1 MSRAHPVSRAASAI
15 TVVNARTHNLKN
27 VTCAF
32 PVGALT
38 VVTGPSGSGKS
49 SLAFD
54 TLYAEGQRRFV
65 ESMSTYARQYL
76 ERLERPDVDLIEH
89 ILPALA
95 IEQKAPARSARSTVG
110 TATEIHDV
118 LRLLYSA
125 AGTLR
130 CPDDGSNVSR
140 ETPESVRTALLE
152 SFGEGARLLVI
163 APKRVQSFEAESAEW
178 RRLGFFRYVGVSGE
192 ILDISRMTDVK
203 GPGPL
208 RGARSAPLTSA
219 IREENSQ
226 LSAAANAAAAYKKEI
241 PSPFPLLIGRHVL
254 AATDPEI
261 LSSLSMAF
269 DAGDGELLVL
279 KSGEGL
285 ASARRFFRGLVC
297 DVCGRRFTDPV
308 PALFSFNSPRGACE
322 TCQGFGRVTGIDPS
336 RVIPD
341 GRKSLRERPV
351 APFNS
356 PAYESAYDDL
366 KAVSRRH
373 KLRWDVPWNELTPRE
388 RDVVWKGS
396 GEWYGV
402 EGLFKYLEKK
412 RYKVH
417 VRVLLSRYRGYSPCP
432 SCGGTRL
439 RSEALAVKLSGK
451 SIADVAALT
460 LEELIDF
467 LAGALS
473 GTEERARGT
482 SLVEDLGRR
491 VGTLVEI
498 GLGYLTL
505 GRTMRTLSGGEA
517 QRIQLGAAIGNALT
531 GTLYVLDEP
540 TVGLHPRD
548 THRLLGVLERLAAGG
563 NAVVAVEHDTDVIRA
578 ADHVIDLG
586 PGAGARGGRLVF
598 EGTPGELEKA
608 DTATGRSLKRETE
621 EREEILASEEQR
633 ERERERQGAR
643 YAETAARELL
653 AAERPRAFGAESPYS
668 RMTDVKG
675 LGPLRGA
682 RSAPL
687 TSAIRE
693 EDFQLSGLHQQPRIS
708 EGIQKTPSPVESI
721 QVLGARANN
730 LQNISVDFPLHQLVA
745 VSGVSG
751 SGKSSLVVDVLA
763 AGARQRMGKGLLAGV
778 DEVGA
783 HDAIEGLDRVSDVIL
798 VDQSPLGRSSRS
810 NAATYTKAWD
820 EIRTLLA
827 RTGSAKARGLE
838 KGAFS
843 FNAPGGRCER
853 CEGAGVVTVDMQFLA
868 DVTVVCD
875 VCDGRRFKSEVLE
888 VRLRGR
894 NVDELLATTVEEA
907 RELFADVKAIA
918 DRLQPL
924 AEAGLSYLTL
934 GQSTGTLS
942 GGEAQRLKIAS
953 FLKGGGPDEPVLFI
967 FDEPTTGLAPSD
979 VDVLLAVFRRLLVA
993 GHSIVAVEHHTGLL
1007 ARADTLIELGPGGG
1021 PAGGRIL
1028 FSGPPAALA
1037 ARGGTPT
1044 ADALRGRVQFP
1055 SR

>member
-1 MSRAHPVSRAASAI
+1 MTRPSVSVRGALAI
-15 TVVNARTHNLKN
+15 TVVRARTHNLKN

-89 ILPALA
+89 VLPALA
-95 IEQKAPARSARSTVG
+95 IEQRAPMRSARSTVG

-118 LRLLYSA
+118 LRLLFAA

-130 CPDDGSNVSR
+130 CPDDGAPVR
-140 ETPESVRTALLE
+140 RHTVESVREELLVAW
-152 SFGEGARLLVI
+152 GEGSRVLVI
-163 APKRVQSFEAESAEW
+163 SPRTVTSFQAESAEW
-178 RRLGFFRYVGVSGE
+178 RRLGLFRHVSASGE
-192 ILDISRMTDVK
+192 ILEISMK
-203 GPGPL
+203 G
-208 RGARSAPLTSA
+208 
-219 IREENSQ
+219 E
-226 LSAAANAAAAYKKEI
+226 NAADASGRIA
-241 PSPFPLLIGRHVL
+241 LLVGRHVL
-254 AATDPEI
+254 SSGDPE
-261 LSSLSMAF
+261 LPSSLSLAF
-269 DAGDGELLVL
+269 DAGDGELLAL

-285 ASARRFFRGLVC
+285 SSARRFFRGLIC

-322 TCQGFGRVTGIDPS
+322 TCQGFGRVTGIDPA

-341 GRKSLRERPV
+341 PRKSLRERPV

-373 KLRWDVPWNELTPRE
+373 KLLWDVPWNELTERE

-396 GEWYGV
+396 GDWYGV
-402 EGLFKYLEKK
+402 EGLFTYLEKK

-432 SCGGTRL
+432 SCGGARL
-439 RSEALAVKLSGK
+439 KPEALAVTLSGK
-451 SIADVAALT
+451 TIAGVTALT
-460 LEELIDF
+460 LDDLTAF
-467 LAGALS
+467 LGGALADA
-473 GTEERARGT
+473 EERARGA
-482 SLVEDLGRR
+482 SLVEDLRRR
-491 VGTLVEI
+491 VSTLVEI

-505 GRTMRTLSGGEA
+505 ARTMRTLSGGEA

-540 TVGLHPRD
+540 TVGLHARD
-548 THRLLGVLERLAAGG
+548 TQRLLGVLRRLAERG

-598 EGTPGELEKA
+598 EGTPAELEQA
-608 DTATGRSLKRETE
+608 DTATGRSLRRETE
-621 EREEILASEEQR
+621 EREEILASEGHR
-633 ERERERQGAR
+633 ESAP
-643 YAETAARELL
+643 YAEAAASELI
-653 AAERPRAFGAESPYS
+653 AAETPSAFGAFDPHSPS
-668 RMTDVKG
+668 KKLSSDR
-675 LGPLRGA
+675 L
-682 RSAPL
+682 
-687 TSAIRE
+687 
-693 EDFQLSGLHQQPRIS
+693 QL
-708 EGIQKTPSPVESI
+708 SPVESI
-721 QVLGARANN
+721 RIVGARANN
-730 LQNISVDFPLHQLVA
+730 LQNVSVDFPLGQLVA

-783 HDAIEGLDRVSDVIL
+783 HDAIEGLDRVSDVVL

-820 EIRTLLA
+820 EIRTLLS
-827 RTGSAKARGLE
+827 RTGAAKARGLE
-838 KGAFS
+838 KGSFS

-853 CEGAGVVTVDMQFLA
+853 CEGGGVVTVDMQFLA

-894 NVDELLATTVEEA
+894 NVDELLATTVDEA
-907 RELFADVKAIA
+907 RELFADVRAIA
-918 DRLQPL
+918 DRLRPL

-979 VDVLLAVFRRLLVA
+979 VDVLLAVFRRLLAA
-993 GHSIVAVEHHTGLL
+993 GHSIVAVEHHTGFL

-1021 PAGGRIL
+1021 PAGGRVV
-1028 FSGPPAALA
+1028 FSGPPGALA

-1055 SR
+1055 SP

>member
-1 MSRAHPVSRAASAI
+1 MRGAPAI
-15 TVVNARTHNLKN
+15 TVVRARTHNLKN

-89 ILPALA
+89 VLPALA
-95 IEQKAPARSARSTVG
+95 IEQKAPVRSARSTVG

-118 LRLLYSA
+118 LRLLFAA

-130 CPDDGSNVSR
+130 CPDDGAPVR
-140 ETPESVRTALLE
+140 RHTVESVREELLVAW
-152 SFGEGARLLVI
+152 GEGSRVLVI
-163 APKRVQSFEAESAEW
+163 SPRTVTSFQAESAEW
-178 RRLGFFRYVGVSGE
+178 RRLGLFRHVSASGE
-192 ILDISRMTDVK
+192 ILEISMK
-203 GPGPL
+203 G
-208 RGARSAPLTSA
+208 
-219 IREENSQ
+219 E
-226 LSAAANAAAAYKKEI
+226 NAADASGRIA
-241 PSPFPLLIGRHVL
+241 LLVGRHVL
-254 AATDPEI
+254 SAGDPE
-261 LSSLSMAF
+261 LPSSLSLAF
-269 DAGDGELLVL
+269 DAGDGELLAL

-285 ASARRFFRGLVC
+285 SSARRFFRGLIC

-322 TCQGFGRVTGIDPS
+322 TCQGFGRVTGIDPA

-341 GRKSLRERPV
+341 PRKSLRERPV

-366 KAVSRRH
+366 KAVGRRH
-373 KLRWDVPWNELTPRE
+373 KLRWDVPWNELTERE

-396 GEWYGV
+396 GDWYGV
-402 EGLFKYLEKK
+402 EGLFTYLEKK

-432 SCGGTRL
+432 SCGGARL
-439 RSEALAVKLSGK
+439 KPEALAVTLSGK
-451 SIADVAALT
+451 TIAGVTALT
-460 LEELIDF
+460 LDDLTAF
-467 LAGALS
+467 LGGALADA
-473 GTEERARGT
+473 EERARGA
-482 SLVEDLGRR
+482 SLVEDLRRR
-491 VGTLVEI
+491 VSTLVEI

-505 GRTMRTLSGGEA
+505 ARTMRTLSGGEA

-540 TVGLHPRD
+540 TVGLHARD
-548 THRLLGVLERLAAGG
+548 TQRLLGVLRRLAERG

-598 EGTPGELEKA
+598 EGTPAELELA
-608 DTATGRSLKRETE
+608 DTATGRSLKRERE
-621 EREEILASEEQR
+621 EREEILASER
-633 ERERERQGAR
+633 ERESGP
-643 YAETAARELL
+643 YAEAAASELI
-653 AAERPRAFGAESPYS
+653 AAERPRAFGAFAHSPS
-668 RMTDVKG
+668 KKIRHDVSLRM
-675 LGPLRGA
+675 
-682 RSAPL
+682 
-687 TSAIRE
+687 
-693 EDFQLSGLHQQPRIS
+693 
-708 EGIQKTPSPVESI
+708 PVE
-721 QVLGARANN
+721 VLRVVGARANN
-730 LQNISVDFPLHQLVA
+730 LQNISVDFPLGQLVA

-763 AGARQRMGKGLLAGV
+763 AGARQRLGKGLLVGV
-778 DEVGA
+778 DEVGP
-783 HDAIEGLDRVSDVIL
+783 HDGIEGLERLNDVVL

-827 RTGSAKARGLE
+827 RVPAAKARGLA

-888 VRLRGR
+888 VRLRRR
-894 NVDELLATTVEEA
+894 NVDELLATTVDEA
-907 RELFADVKAIA
+907 RELFADAPAIA
-918 DRLQPL
+918 NRLAPL
-924 AEAGLSYLTL
+924 AEAGLGYLTL
-934 GQSTGTLS
+934 GQPTGTLS

-953 FLKGGGPDEPVLFI
+953 FLRGGGPDEPVLFI

-979 VDVLLAVFRRLLVA
+979 VDVLLAVFRRLLA
-993 GHSIVAVEHHTGLL
+993 SGHSIVAVEHNIGFL

-1021 PAGGRIL
+1021 PAGGRVV
-1028 FSGPPAALA
+1028 FSGLPAALA
-1037 ARGGTPT
+1037 AHGGTPT

>member
-1 MSRAHPVSRAASAI
+1 MRYARPASRATSAI

-89 ILPALA
+89 VLPALA

-118 LRLLYSA
+118 LRLLFAA

-130 CPDDGSNVSR
+130 CPEDG
-140 ETPESVRTALLE
+140 TPVRRHTAESVRAELLAGW
-152 SFGEGARLLVI
+152 GEGARVLVI
-163 APKRVQSFEAESAEW
+163 APRAVNSFEAETAEW
-178 RRLGFFRYVGVSGE
+178 RRLGFFRHVSASGDVMEISSKGE
-192 ILDISRMTDVK
+192 TEVDASGRV
-203 GPGPL
+203 
-208 RGARSAPLTSA
+208 A
-219 IREENSQ
+219 
-226 LSAAANAAAAYKKEI
+226 
-241 PSPFPLLIGRHVL
+241 LLVGRHVL
-254 AATDPEI
+254 SAGDPE
-261 LSSLSMAF
+261 LASSLSTAF
-269 DAGDGELLVL
+269 DAGDGQLLAL
-279 KSGEGL
+279 KSGERLSSG
-285 ASARRFFRGLVC
+285 RRFFRGLVC

-322 TCQGFGRVTGIDPS
+322 TCQGFGRVTGIDPA

-373 KLRWDVPWNELTPRE
+373 KLRWDVPWNTLSPGE
-388 RDVVWKGS
+388 RDIVWKGS

-417 VRVLLSRYRGYSPCP
+417 VRVLLSRYRGYTSCP
-432 SCGGTRL
+432 SCGGARL
-439 RSEALAVKLSGK
+439 RSEALAVTLSGK
-451 SIADVAALT
+451 TIADVTALT
-460 LEELIDF
+460 LDELLVF
-467 LAGALS
+467 LAGALPRA
-473 GTEERARGT
+473 EERARGAA
-482 SLVEDLGRR
+482 LVEDLRRR

-505 GRTMRTLSGGEA
+505 ARTMRTLSGGEA

-598 EGTPGELEKA
+598 EGTPAELEKA

-621 EREEILASEEQR
+621 EREEILALEK
-633 ERERERQGAR
+633 ERGGKP
-643 YAETAARELL
+643 YPPAASSALI
-653 AAERPRAFGAESPYS
+653 AAERPRAFGVFLEGGMSSAALEPGIGVDARIGSES
-668 RMTDVKG
+668 
-675 LGPLRGA
+675 RGA
-682 RSAPL
+682 HTPSKRMSSGSL
-687 TSAIRE
+687 
-693 EDFQLSGLHQQPRIS
+693 QL
-708 EGIQKTPSPVESI
+708 SPVESI
-721 QVLGARANN
+721 RVLGARANN
-730 LQNISVDFPLHQLVA
+730 LQNISVEFPLGQLVA

-783 HDAIEGLDRVSDVIL
+783 HDAIEGLDRVSDVVL

-820 EIRTLLA
+820 EIRTLLS
-827 RTGSAKARGLE
+827 RTGAAKARGLE

-894 NVDELLATTVEEA
+894 NVDELLATTVDEA
-907 RELFADVKAIA
+907 RELFADVRAIA

-979 VDVLLAVFRRLLVA
+979 VDVLLAVFRRLLAA
-993 GHSIVAVEHHTGLL
+993 GHSIVAVEHHTGFL
-1007 ARADTLIELGPGGG
+1007 ARADTLVELGPGGG
-1021 PAGGRIL
+1021 PTGGRVV
-1028 FSGPPAALA
+1028 FSGPPGALA

>member
-1 MSRAHPVSRAASAI
+1 VTRPLVSVRGAAAI
-15 TVVNARTHNLKN
+15 AVVRARTHNLKN

-89 ILPALA
+89 VLPALA
-95 IEQKAPARSARSTVG
+95 IEQRAPVRSARSTVG

-118 LRLLYSA
+118 LRLLFA
-125 AGTLR
+125 ATGTLR
-130 CPDDGSNVSR
+130 CPDDGSVVRR
-140 ETPESVRTALLE
+140 ETPESVRAALLA
-152 SFGEGARLLVI
+152 SFGESARLLVI
-163 APKRVQSFEAESAEW
+163 APRKVRSFEAESSEW
-178 RRLGFFRYVGVSGE
+178 RRLGFFRTVSASGDVLEISSSGRERGE
-192 ILDISRMTDVK
+192 AAE
-203 GPGPL
+203 PL
-208 RGARSAPLTSA
+208 
-219 IREENSQ
+219 
-226 LSAAANAAAAYKKEI
+226 AA
-241 PSPFPLLIGRHVL
+241 FPLLVGRHVL
-254 AATDPEI
+254 AASDPEI
-261 LSSLSMAF
+261 LASLSMAF
-269 DAGDGELLVL
+269 NSSDDEVRVLRAGEP
-279 KSGEGL
+279 L
-285 ASARRFFRGLVC
+285 ASALRFRRGLAC
-297 DVCGRRFTDPV
+297 NVCGRAFTDPV

-322 TCQGFGRVTGIDPS
+322 TCQGFGRVTGIDPA

-341 GRKSLRERPV
+341 PRKSLRERPI

-356 PAYESAYDDL
+356 PAYASAYDDL

-373 KLRWDVPWNELTPRE
+373 KLRWDVPWNELMERE

-396 GEWYGV
+396 GDWYGV
-402 EGLFKYLEKK
+402 EGLFTYLEKK

-417 VRVLLSRYRGYSPCP
+417 VRVFLSRYRGYTPCP
-432 SCGGTRL
+432 SCGGARL
-439 RSEALAVKLSGK
+439 KREALAVTLAGK
-451 SIADVAALT
+451 TIAGVAALT
-460 LEELIDF
+460 LDELLVF
-467 LAGALS
+467 LDGALADA
-473 GTEERARGT
+473 EERARGA
-482 SLVEDLGRR
+482 SLVEDLRRR

-505 GRTMRTLSGGEA
+505 QRTMRTLSGGEA

-540 TVGLHPRD
+540 TVGLHARD
-548 THRLLGVLERLAAGG
+548 TQRLLGVLRRLAERG

-586 PGAGARGGRLVF
+586 PGAGAKGGRLVF
-598 EGTPGELEKA
+598 EGTPAELELA
-608 DTATGRSLKRETE
+608 DTATGRSLKRESE
-621 EREEILASEEQR
+621 ERKEILASEGSRPYGSSDSSELI
-633 ERERERQGAR
+633 A
-643 YAETAARELL
+643 AET
-653 AAERPRAFGAESPYS
+653 PRAFGAFLEGG
-668 RMTDVKG
+668 VG
-675 LGPLRGA
+675 
-682 RSAPL
+682 SA
-687 TSAIRE
+687 AIRV
-693 EDFQLSGLHQQPRIS
+693 I
-708 EGIQKTPSPVESI
+708 
-721 QVLGARANN
+721 GARANN

-745 VSGVSG
+745 VAGVSG

-763 AGARQRMGKGLLAGV
+763 AGARKRMGKGLLAGI

-783 HDAIEGLDRVSDVIL
+783 HDGIEGLERIGDVVL

-827 RTGSAKARGLE
+827 RMPAAKARGLA

-888 VRLRGR
+888 VRLRRR
-894 NVDELLATTVEEA
+894 NVDELLATTVDEA
-907 RELFADVKAIA
+907 RELFADAPTIA
-918 DRLQPL
+918 NRLAPL
-924 AEAGLSYLTL
+924 AEAGLGYLTL

-953 FLKGGGPDEPVLFI
+953 FLRGGGPDEPVLFI

-979 VDVLLAVFRRLLVA
+979 VDVLLAVFRRLLA
-993 GHSIVAVEHHTGLL
+993 SGHSIVAVEHNTGLL

-1021 PAGGRIL
+1021 PEGGRVV

-1044 ADALRGRVQFP
+1044 ADAIRGRVQFP

>member
-1 MSRAHPVSRAASAI
+1 MRGALAI
-15 TVVNARTHNLKN
+15 TVVRARTHNLKN

-89 ILPALA
+89 VLPALA
-95 IEQKAPARSARSTVG
+95 IEQKAPVRSARSTVG

-118 LRLLYSA
+118 LRLLFAA

-130 CPDDGSNVSR
+130 CPDDGAPVR
-140 ETPESVRTALLE
+140 RHTVESVREELLVAW
-152 SFGEGARLLVI
+152 GEGSRVLVI
-163 APKRVQSFEAESAEW
+163 SPRTVTSFQAESAEW
-178 RRLGFFRYVGVSGE
+178 RRLGLFRHVSASGE
-192 ILDISRMTDVK
+192 ILEISMK
-203 GPGPL
+203 G
-208 RGARSAPLTSA
+208 
-219 IREENSQ
+219 E
-226 LSAAANAAAAYKKEI
+226 NAADASGRIA
-241 PSPFPLLIGRHVL
+241 LLVGRHVL
-254 AATDPEI
+254 SAGDPE
-261 LSSLSMAF
+261 LPSSLSLAF
-269 DAGDGELLVL
+269 DAGDGELLAL

-285 ASARRFFRGLVC
+285 SSARRFFRGLIC

-322 TCQGFGRVTGIDPS
+322 TCQGFGRVTGIDPA

-341 GRKSLRERPV
+341 PRKSLRERPV

-373 KLRWDVPWNELTPRE
+373 KLRWDVPWNELTERE

-396 GEWYGV
+396 GDWYGV
-402 EGLFKYLEKK
+402 EGLFTYLEKK

-432 SCGGTRL
+432 SCGGARL
-439 RSEALAVKLSGK
+439 KPEALAVTLSGK
-451 SIADVAALT
+451 TIAGVSALT
-460 LEELIDF
+460 LDDLTAF
-467 LAGALS
+467 LGGALADA
-473 GTEERARGT
+473 EERARGA
-482 SLVEDLGRR
+482 SLVEDLRRR
-491 VGTLVEI
+491 VSTLVEI

-505 GRTMRTLSGGEA
+505 ARTMRTLSGGEA

-540 TVGLHPRD
+540 TVGLHARD
-548 THRLLGVLERLAAGG
+548 TQRLLGVLRRLAERG

-598 EGTPGELEKA
+598 EGTPAELELA
-608 DTATGRSLKRETE
+608 DTATGRSLKRETK
-621 EREEILASEEQR
+621 EREEILASEE
-633 ERERERQGAR
+633 ERERESTPYPEAAASELVA
-643 YAETAARELL
+643 AET
-653 AAERPRAFGAESPYS
+653 PRAFGAFLE
-668 RMTDVKG
+668 G
-675 LGPLRGA
+675 GIGGGPPKPRSQHGAGDA
-682 RSAPL
+682 RS
-687 TSAIRE
+687 
-693 EDFQLSGLHQQPRIS
+693 SGAAHSPSKRIS
-708 EGIQKTPSPVESI
+708 SDGLRLSPVEVI
-721 QVLGARANN
+721 RVLGARANN
-730 LQNISVDFPLHQLVA
+730 LQNISVDFPLGQLVA

-778 DEVGA
+778 DEVGP
-783 HDAIEGLDRVSDVIL
+783 HDGIEGLERLNDVVL

-827 RTGSAKARGLE
+827 RVPAAKARGLA

-888 VRLRGR
+888 VRLRRR
-894 NVDELLATTVEEA
+894 NVDELLATTVDEA
-907 RELFADVKAIA
+907 RELFADAPAIA
-918 DRLQPL
+918 NRLAPL
-924 AEAGLSYLTL
+924 AEAGLGYLTL
-934 GQSTGTLS
+934 GQPTGTLS

-953 FLKGGGPDEPVLFI
+953 FLRGGGPDEPVLFI

-979 VDVLLAVFRRLLVA
+979 VDVLLAVFRRLLA
-993 GHSIVAVEHHTGLL
+993 SGHSIVAVEHNIGFL

-1021 PAGGRIL
+1021 PAGGRVV
-1028 FSGPPAALA
+1028 FSGLPAALA
-1037 ARGGTPT
+1037 AHGGTPT

>member
-1 MSRAHPVSRAASAI
+1 MRYARPVSHAVSAI

-32 PVGALT
+32 PIGALT

-89 ILPALA
+89 VLPALA

-118 LRLLYSA
+118 LRLLFAA

-130 CPDDGSNVSR
+130 CPEDG
-140 ETPESVRTALLE
+140 TPVRRHTAESVRTELLAAW
-152 SFGEGARLLVI
+152 GEGARVLVI
-163 APKRVQSFEAESAEW
+163 ARRAVNSFEAETAEW
-178 RRLGFFRYVGVSGE
+178 RRMGFFRHVSASGDVLEISSKEETGVDESG
-192 ILDISRMTDVK
+192 RV
-203 GPGPL
+203 
-208 RGARSAPLTSA
+208 A
-219 IREENSQ
+219 
-226 LSAAANAAAAYKKEI
+226 
-241 PSPFPLLIGRHVL
+241 LLIGRHVL
-254 AATDPEI
+254 LATDPEI

-269 DAGDGELLVL
+269 DTASGELAVL
-279 KSGEGL
+279 KYGEAL
-285 ASARRFFRGLVC
+285 PSARRFFRGLVC

-322 TCQGFGRVTGIDPS
+322 TCQGFGRVTGIDPA

-373 KLRWDVPWNELTPRE
+373 KLRWDVPWNTLSPRE
-388 RDVVWKGS
+388 RDVVWKGA

-417 VRVLLSRYRGYSPCP
+417 VRVLLSRYRGYTSCP
-432 SCGGTRL
+432 SCGGARL
-439 RSEALAVKLSGK
+439 RSEALAVTLSGK
-451 SIADVAALT
+451 TIADVTALT
-460 LEELIDF
+460 LDELLVF
-467 LAGALS
+467 LAGALPRA
-473 GTEERARGT
+473 EERARGAA
-482 SLVEDLGRR
+482 LVEDLRRR

-505 GRTMRTLSGGEA
+505 ARTMRTLSGGEA

-548 THRLLGVLERLAAGG
+548 THRLLGVLERLAAAG

-598 EGTPGELEKA
+598 EGTPAELEQA
-608 DTATGRSLKRETE
+608 DTATGRSLRRETE
-621 EREEILASEEQR
+621 EREEILASEGHR
-633 ERERERQGAR
+633 ESAP
-643 YAETAARELL
+643 YAEAAASELI
-653 AAERPRAFGAESPYS
+653 AAETPSAFGAFDPHSPS
-668 RMTDVKG
+668 KKLSSDR
-675 LGPLRGA
+675 L
-682 RSAPL
+682 
-687 TSAIRE
+687 
-693 EDFQLSGLHQQPRIS
+693 QL
-708 EGIQKTPSPVESI
+708 SPVESI
-721 QVLGARANN
+721 RIVGARANN
-730 LQNISVDFPLHQLVA
+730 LQNVSVDFPLGQLVA

-783 HDAIEGLDRVSDVIL
+783 HDAIEGLDRVSDVVL

-820 EIRTLLA
+820 EIRTLLS
-827 RTGSAKARGLE
+827 RTGAAKARGLE

-843 FNAPGGRCER
+843 FNAPGGRCEH
-853 CEGAGVVTVDMQFLA
+853 CEGAGVVMVDMQFLA

-894 NVDELLATTVEEA
+894 NVDELLATTVDEA
-907 RELFADVKAIA
+907 RELFADVRAIA
-918 DRLQPL
+918 DRLRPL

-979 VDVLLAVFRRLLVA
+979 VDVLLAVFRRLLAA
-993 GHSIVAVEHHTGLL
+993 GHSIVAVEHHTGFL

-1021 PAGGRIL
+1021 PAGGRVV
-1028 FSGPPAALA
+1028 FSGPPGALA

-1055 SR
+1055 SP

>member
-1 MSRAHPVSRAASAI
+1 VRYARPASRAASAI

-89 ILPALA
+89 VLPALA
-95 IEQKAPARSARSTVG
+95 IEQRAPARSARSTVG

-118 LRLLYSA
+118 LRLLFAA

-130 CPDDGSNVSR
+130 CPEDG
-140 ETPESVRTALLE
+140 TPVRRHMAESVRAELLAAW
-152 SFGEGARLLVI
+152 GEGARVLVI
-163 APKRVQSFEAESAEW
+163 APRAVNSFEAETAEW
-178 RRLGFFRYVGVSGE
+178 RRLGFFRHVSASGDVLEISSKGE
-192 ILDISRMTDVK
+192 TEVDASGRV
-203 GPGPL
+203 
-208 RGARSAPLTSA
+208 A
-219 IREENSQ
+219 
-226 LSAAANAAAAYKKEI
+226 
-241 PSPFPLLIGRHVL
+241 LLVGRHVL
-254 AATDPEI
+254 SAGDPE
-261 LSSLSMAF
+261 LASSLSTAF
-269 DAGDGELLVL
+269 DAGDGQLLAL
-279 KSGEGL
+279 KSGERL
-285 ASARRFFRGLVC
+285 SSARRFFRGLVC

-322 TCQGFGRVTGIDPS
+322 TCQGFGRVTGIDPA

-373 KLRWDVPWNELTPRE
+373 KLRWDVPWNTLSPRE

-417 VRVLLSRYRGYSPCP
+417 VRVLLSRYRGYTPCP
-432 SCGGTRL
+432 SCGGARL
-439 RSEALAVKLSGK
+439 RSEALAVTLSGK
-451 SIADVAALT
+451 TIAAVAALT
-460 LEELIDF
+460 LDELLVF
-467 LAGALS
+467 LAGALPHA
-473 GTEERARGT
+473 EERARGA
-482 SLVEDLGRR
+482 SLVEDLLRR
-491 VGTLVEI
+491 VETLVEI

-505 GRTMRTLSGGEA
+505 ARTMRTLSGGEA

-540 TVGLHPRD
+540 TVGLHPCD

-598 EGTPGELEKA
+598 EGTPAELEQA
-608 DTATGRSLKRETE
+608 DTATGRSLKKERE
-621 EREEILASEEQR
+621 EREEILASEK
-633 ERERERQGAR
+633 ERESAP
-643 YAETAARELL
+643 YAEVAASELI
-653 AAERPRAFGAESPYS
+653 AAERPRTFGAFLEGGVGSAAHRRQAS
-668 RMTDVKG
+668 
-675 LGPLRGA
+675 LR
-682 RSAPL
+682 
-687 TSAIRE
+687 I
-693 EDFQLSGLHQQPRIS
+693 
-708 EGIQKTPSPVESI
+708 
-721 QVLGARANN
+721 LGARANN
-730 LQNISVDFPLHQLVA
+730 LQNISVDFPLGRLVA

-783 HDAIEGLDRVSDVIL
+783 HDAIEGLDRVSDVVL

-827 RTGSAKARGLE
+827 RTGAAKARGLE

-843 FNAPGGRCER
+843 FNAAGGRCER

-875 VCDGRRFKSEVLE
+875 VCNGRRFKSEVLE

-894 NVDELLATTVEEA
+894 NVDELLATTVDEA
-907 RELFADVKAIA
+907 RELFADVRAIA
-918 DRLQPL
+918 DRLLPL

-953 FLKGGGPDEPVLFI
+953 FLRGGGPDEPVLFI

-979 VDVLLAVFRRLLVA
+979 VDVLLAVFRRLLTA
-993 GHSIVAVEHHTGLL
+993 GHSIVAVEHHTGFL

-1021 PAGGRIL
+1021 PAGGRVL

>member
-1 MSRAHPVSRAASAI
+1 MTGSGSARGAPAI
-15 TVVNARTHNLKN
+15 TVVRARTHNLKN
-27 VTCAF
+27 VTCGF

-95 IEQKAPARSARSTVG
+95 IEQRAPARSARSTVG

-118 LRLLYSA
+118 LRLLFAA

-130 CPDDGSNVSR
+130 CPDDGTSVR
-140 ETPESVRTALLE
+140 RQTAESVRVELLAA
-152 SFGEGARLLVI
+152 FGEGARVLVI
-163 APKRVQSFEAESAEW
+163 APRTVSSFEAETAEW
-178 RRLGFFRYVGVSGE
+178 RRLGLFRYVSSSGDVLE
-192 ILDISRMTDVK
+192 ISSSGRELGGT
-203 GPGPL
+203 G
-208 RGARSAPLTSA
+208 APLA
-219 IREENSQ
+219 
-226 LSAAANAAAAYKKEI
+226 
-241 PSPFPLLIGRHVL
+241 PFPLLVGRHVL
-254 AATDPEI
+254 AASDPEI

-269 DAGDGELLVL
+269 DAGSGELLVL
-279 KSGEGL
+279 KYGEAL
-285 ASARRFFRGLVC
+285 SSARRFFRGLVC

-322 TCQGFGRVTGIDPS
+322 TCQGFGRVTGIDRA

-341 GRKSLRERPV
+341 PRKSLRERPV

-373 KLRWDVPWNELTPRE
+373 KLRWDVPWNELTERE

-396 GEWYGV
+396 GDWYGV
-402 EGLFKYLEKK
+402 EGLFRYLEKK

-417 VRVLLSRYRGYSPCP
+417 VRVLLSRYRGYTPCL
-432 SCGGTRL
+432 SCGGARL
-439 RSEALAVKLSGK
+439 KPEALLVTLSGRT
-451 SIADVAALT
+451 IASVTALT
-460 LEELIDF
+460 LDELLVF
-467 LAGALS
+467 LAGALPLA
-473 GTEERARGT
+473 EERARGA
-482 SLVEDLGRR
+482 SLVEELRRR
-491 VGTLVEI
+491 VATLVEI

-505 GRTMRTLSGGEA
+505 ARTMRTLSGGEA
-517 QRIQLGAAIGNALT
+517 QRVQLGAAIGNALT

-548 THRLLGVLERLAAGG
+548 THRLLGVLRRLAAGG

-598 EGTPGELEKA
+598 EGTPAELEEA

-621 EREEILASEEQR
+621 EREEILASER
-633 ERERERQGAR
+633 ESRP
-643 YAETAARELL
+643 YPETAPSELL
-653 AAERPRAFGAESPYS
+653 AAEMPNEGPYFPNDRCQGSETAARRAERALDIGHSGRRFATIGAASAAPNIRRNINPRAAASAAPNIRKNSSPGG
-668 RMTDVKG
+668 R
-675 LGPLRGA
+675 LR
-682 RSAPL
+682 
-687 TSAIRE
+687 
-693 EDFQLSGLHQQPRIS
+693 
-708 EGIQKTPSPVESI
+708 
-721 QVLGARANN
+721 VLGARANN

-778 DEVGA
+778 DEVGP
-783 HDAIEGLDRVSDVIL
+783 HDAIEGLERLDDVIL

-820 EIRTLLA
+820 EIRRLLA
-827 RTGSAKARGLE
+827 RAPAAAARGLE

-853 CEGAGVVTVDMQFLA
+853 CQGAGVVTVDMQFLA

-875 VCDGRRFKSEVLE
+875 VCDGRRFKPEVLE

-894 NVDELLATTVEEA
+894 NVDELLAATVDEA
-907 RELFADVKAIA
+907 RDLFADTPAIGN
-918 DRLQPL
+918 RLAPL
-924 AEAGLSYLTL
+924 AEAGLGYLAL

-953 FLKGGGPDEPVLFI
+953 FLRSGGPEGPVLFI

-979 VDVLLAVFRRLLVA
+979 VDVLLRVFWRLLAA
-993 GHSIVAVEHHTGLL
+993 GHSIVAVEHHTGFL
-1007 ARADTLIELGPGGG
+1007 ARAGHLIELGPGGG
-1021 PAGGRIL
+1021 PEGGRVV
-1028 FSGPPAALA
+1028 FSGPPQALA
-1037 ARGGTPT
+1037 ALGGTPT

-1055 SR
+1055 TP

>member
-1 MSRAHPVSRAASAI
+1 VRYARPASRAASAI

-89 ILPALA
+89 VLPALA
-95 IEQKAPARSARSTVG
+95 IEQRAPARSARSTVG

-118 LRLLYSA
+118 LRLLFAA

-130 CPDDGSNVSR
+130 CPEDG
-140 ETPESVRTALLE
+140 TPVRRHMAESVRAELLVAW
-152 SFGEGARLLVI
+152 GEGARVLVI
-163 APKRVQSFEAESAEW
+163 APRAVNSFEAETAEW
-178 RRLGFFRYVGVSGE
+178 RRLGFFRHVSASGDVLEISSKGE
-192 ILDISRMTDVK
+192 TEVDASGRV
-203 GPGPL
+203 
-208 RGARSAPLTSA
+208 A
-219 IREENSQ
+219 
-226 LSAAANAAAAYKKEI
+226 
-241 PSPFPLLIGRHVL
+241 LLVGRHVL
-254 AATDPEI
+254 SAGDPE
-261 LSSLSMAF
+261 LASSLSTAF
-269 DAGDGELLVL
+269 DAGDGQLLAL

-285 ASARRFFRGLVC
+285 SSARRFFRGLVC

-322 TCQGFGRVTGIDPS
+322 TCQGFGRVTGIDPA

-373 KLRWDVPWNELTPRE
+373 KLRWDVPWNELSPRE

-417 VRVLLSRYRGYSPCP
+417 VRVLLSRYRGYTPCP
-432 SCGGTRL
+432 SCGGARL
-439 RSEALAVKLSGK
+439 RSEALAVTLSGK
-451 SIADVAALT
+451 TIAAVVALT
-460 LEELIDF
+460 LDELLVF
-467 LAGALS
+467 LAGALPHA
-473 GTEERARGT
+473 EERARGA
-482 SLVEDLGRR
+482 SLVEDLLRR
-491 VGTLVEI
+491 VETLVEI

-505 GRTMRTLSGGEA
+505 ARTMRTLSGGEA

-540 TVGLHPRD
+540 TVGLHPCD

-598 EGTPGELEKA
+598 EGTPAELEQA
-608 DTATGRSLKRETE
+608 DTATGRSLKKERE
-621 EREEILASEEQR
+621 EREEILASEK
-633 ERERERQGAR
+633 ERESAP
-643 YAETAARELL
+643 YAEAAASELI
-653 AAERPRAFGAESPYS
+653 AAERPRAFGAFLEGGVGSAAHRRQAS
-668 RMTDVKG
+668 
-675 LGPLRGA
+675 LR
-682 RSAPL
+682 
-687 TSAIRE
+687 
-693 EDFQLSGLHQQPRIS
+693 
-708 EGIQKTPSPVESI
+708 
-721 QVLGARANN
+721 VLGARANN
-730 LQNISVDFPLHQLVA
+730 LQNISVDFPLGRLVA

-783 HDAIEGLDRVSDVIL
+783 HDAIEGLDRVSDVVL

-827 RTGSAKARGLE
+827 RTGAAKARGLE

-843 FNAPGGRCER
+843 FNAAGGRCER

-894 NVDELLATTVEEA
+894 NVDELLATTVDEA
-907 RELFADVKAIA
+907 RELFADVRAIA
-918 DRLQPL
+918 DRLLPL

-953 FLKGGGPDEPVLFI
+953 FLRGGGPDEPVLFI

-979 VDVLLAVFRRLLVA
+979 VDVLLAVFRRLLTA
-993 GHSIVAVEHHTGLL
+993 GHSIVAVEHHTGFL

-1021 PAGGRIL
+1021 PAGGRVL
-1028 FSGPPAALA
+1028 FSGSPAALA

>member
-1 MSRAHPVSRAASAI
+1 VTRPLVSVRGAPAI
-15 TVVNARTHNLKN
+15 TVVRARTHNLKN
-27 VTCAF
+27 VSCAF

-89 ILPALA
+89 VLPALA
-95 IEQKAPARSARSTVG
+95 IEQRAPMRSARSTVG

-118 LRLLYSA
+118 LRLLFAA

-130 CPDDGSNVSR
+130 CPDDGAPVRRHTAETVR
-140 ETPESVRTALLE
+140 EELLAAW
-152 SFGEGARLLVI
+152 GEGARVLVI
-163 APKRVQSFEAESAEW
+163 APRAVNSFEAESAEW
-178 RRLGFFRYVGVSGE
+178 RRLGFFRTVSASGGVLEISSSGRGIGE
-192 ILDISRMTDVK
+192 DV
-203 GPGPL
+203 
-208 RGARSAPLTSA
+208 APL
-219 IREENSQ
+219 
-226 LSAAANAAAAYKKEI
+226 AA
-241 PSPFPLLIGRHVL
+241 FPLLIGRHVL
-254 AATDPEI
+254 AASDPEI
-261 LSSLSMAF
+261 LSSLSVAF
-269 DAGDGELLVL
+269 DTASGELLVL
-279 KSGEGL
+279 KYGEAL
-285 ASARRFFRGLVC
+285 SSARRFFRGLIC

-322 TCQGFGRVTGIDPS
+322 TCQGFGRVTGIDTA

-341 GRKSLRERPV
+341 PRKSLRERPI

-356 PAYESAYDDL
+356 PAYASAYDDL

-373 KLRWDVPWNELTPRE
+373 KLRWDVPWNELTERE

-396 GEWYGV
+396 GDWYGV
-402 EGLFKYLEKK
+402 EGLFTYLEKK

-417 VRVLLSRYRGYSPCP
+417 VRVLLSRYRGYAPCP
-432 SCGGTRL
+432 SCGGARL
-439 RSEALAVKLSGK
+439 KREALAVTLSGK
-451 SIADVAALT
+451 TIAGVTALT
-460 LEELIDF
+460 LDDLLAF
-467 LAGALS
+467 LGGALAGA
-473 GTEERARGT
+473 EERARGA
-482 SLVEDLGRR
+482 SLVEDLRRR
-491 VGTLVEI
+491 VSTLVEI

-505 GRTMRTLSGGEA
+505 QRTMRTLSGGEA

-540 TVGLHPRD
+540 TVGLHARD
-548 THRLLGVLERLAAGG
+548 TQRLLGVLRRLATGG

-598 EGTPGELEKA
+598 EGTPAELEQA

-621 EREEILASEEQR
+621 EREEILASDRRTYPED
-633 ERERERQGAR
+633 ATSDAMA
-643 YAETAARELL
+643 AETVGIYGAFLEGGMGPPLL
-653 AAERPRAFGAESPYS
+653 R
-668 RMTDVKG
+668 
-675 LGPLRGA
+675 
-682 RSAPL
+682 
-687 TSAIRE
+687 
-693 EDFQLSGLHQQPRIS
+693 
-708 EGIQKTPSPVESI
+708 
-721 QVLGARANN
+721 VLGARANN
-730 LQNISVDFPLHQLVA
+730 LQNISVEFPLGQLVA
-745 VSGVSG
+745 VAGVSG

-778 DEVGA
+778 DEVGP
-783 HDAIEGLDRVSDVIL
+783 HDGIEGLERLNDVIL

-820 EIRTLLA
+820 EIRTLLSRVPA
-827 RTGSAKARGLE
+827 AKARGLA

-888 VRLRGR
+888 VRLRR
-894 NVDELLATTVEEA
+894 KNVDELLATTVDEA
-907 RELFADVKAIA
+907 RELFADAPAIA
-918 DRLQPL
+918 NRLAPL
-924 AEAGLSYLTL
+924 AEAGLGYLTL

-953 FLKGGGPDEPVLFI
+953 FLRGGGPDEPVLFI

-979 VDVLLAVFRRLLVA
+979 VDVLLAVFRRLLA
-993 GHSIVAVEHHTGLL
+993 SGHSIVAVEHNTGFL

-1021 PAGGRIL
+1021 PAGGRVV

-1037 ARGGTPT
+1037 ARGGTLT
-1044 ADALRGRVQFP
+1044 ADAIRGRVQFP
-1055 SR
+1055 SQ

>member
-1 MSRAHPVSRAASAI
+1 VSPRAAAAI

-89 ILPALA
+89 VLPALA

-118 LRLLYSA
+118 LRLLFAA

-130 CPDDGSNVSR
+130 CPDDG
-140 ETPESVRTALLE
+140 TPVRRHTAESVRDELLAAW
-152 SFGEGARLLVI
+152 GEGARVLVM
-163 APKRVQSFEAESAEW
+163 APKNVQSFDAESAEW
-178 RRLGFFRYVGVSGE
+178 RRLGFYRYVGVPGNVLEISSSGRE
-192 ILDISRMTDVK
+192 GDGVAHER
-203 GPGPL
+203 P
-208 RGARSAPLTSA
+208 APKV
-219 IREENSQ
+219 
-226 LSAAANAAAAYKKEI
+226 AAAPDPMSFEEI
-241 PSPFPLLIGRHVL
+241 PGSSPFPLLIGRHVL
-254 AATDPEI
+254 RADDPEL

-269 DAGDGELLVL
+269 DAADGELRVLRAGEPLV
-279 KSGEGL
+279 
-285 ASARRFFRGLVC
+285 SARRFFRGLVC

-322 TCQGFGRVTGIDPS
+322 TCQGFGRVTGIDPA

-341 GRKSLRERPV
+341 GRRSLRERPV

-356 PAYESAYDDL
+356 PAYESAYEDL
-366 KAVSRRH
+366 KAVSRRE
-373 KLRWDVPWNELTPRE
+373 KLRWNVPWNELTARE

-402 EGLFKYLEKK
+402 EGLFRYLEKK

-417 VRVLLSRYRGYSPCP
+417 VRVLLSRYRGYAPCP
-432 SCGGTRL
+432 SCRGARL
-439 RSEALAVKLSGK
+439 RSEALAVTLSGRT
-451 SIADVAALT
+451 IADVAALT
-460 LEELIDF
+460 LDELLVF
-467 LAGALS
+467 LAGALP
-473 GTEERARGT
+473 GAEDRARGA
-482 SLVEDLGRR
+482 SLVEALRRR
-491 VGTLVEI
+491 VETLVEI

-505 GRTMRTLSGGEA
+505 QRTMRTLSGGEA

-598 EGTPGELEKA
+598 EGTPADLERA

-621 EREEILASEEQR
+621 ERGEILASES
-633 ERERERQGAR
+633 ERQRVRAPC
-643 YAETAARELL
+643 AEAVANELL
-653 AAERPRAFGAESPYS
+653 AAETTRAFGE
-668 RMTDVKG
+668 
-675 LGPLRGA
+675 
-682 RSAPL
+682 
-687 TSAIRE
+687 AIR
-693 EDFQLSGLHQQPRIS
+693 
-708 EGIQKTPSPVESI
+708 
-721 QVLGARANN
+721 VLGARANN
-730 LQNISVDFPLHQLVA
+730 LQNVSVDFPLHRLIA

-783 HDAIEGLDRVSDVIL
+783 HDAIEGLDGVSDVVL

-827 RTGSAKARGLE
+827 RTRAAKARGLE

-875 VCDGRRFKSEVLE
+875 VCDGRRFRPEVLE

-907 RELFADVKAIA
+907 RELFADVPAIA
-918 DRLQPL
+918 DRLLPL
-924 AEAGLSYLTL
+924 AEAGLSYLRL
-934 GQSTGTLS
+934 GQATGTLS

-953 FLKGGGPDEPVLFI
+953 FLKGGGPGGSALFI

-979 VDVLLAVFRRLLVA
+979 VDVLLAVFRRLLA
-993 GHSIVAVEHHTGLL
+993 SGHSIVAVEHHIGFLS
-1007 ARADTLIELGPGGG
+1007 RADILIELGPGGG
-1021 PAGGRIL
+1021 PAGGRVL

-1037 ARGGTPT
+1037 ARGGTST

-1055 SR
+1055 PQ

>member
-1 MSRAHPVSRAASAI
+1 MSRARPVSRAASAI

-89 ILPALA
+89 VLPALA

-118 LRLLYSA
+118 LRLLFAA

-130 CPDDGSNVSR
+130 CADDG
-140 ETPESVRTALLE
+140 TLVRRHTVEGIRDILLSE
-152 SFGEGARLLVI
+152 WGEGARVLVI
-163 APKRVQSFEAESAEW
+163 APRKVQSFEAESAEW
-178 RRLGFFRYVGVSGE
+178 RRLGFFRYVSASGDVLE
-192 ILDISRMTDVK
+192 ISSNGKETEK
-203 GPGPL
+203 
-208 RGARSAPLTSA
+208 AAAPL
-219 IREENSQ
+219 
-226 LSAAANAAAAYKKEI
+226 AA
-241 PSPFPLLIGRHVL
+241 FPLLVGRHVL
-254 AATDPEI
+254 AASDPEI

-279 KSGEGL
+279 KFGGGL
-285 ASARRFFRGLVC
+285 ASARRFRRGLVC

-322 TCQGFGRVTGIDPS
+322 TCQGFGRVTGIDAA

-341 GRKSLRERPV
+341 PAKSLRERPI

-366 KAVSRRH
+366 KVVSRRH

-396 GEWYGV
+396 GDWYGV

-417 VRVLLSRYRGYSPCP
+417 VRVLLSRYRGYTPCP
-432 SCGGTRL
+432 SCGGARL
-439 RSEALAVKLSGK
+439 RSEALAVTLSGK
-451 SIADVAALT
+451 TIAQVAALT
-460 LEELIDF
+460 LDELLVF
-467 LAGALS
+467 LAGALP
-473 GTEERARGT
+473 GGEERARGA
-482 SLVEDLGRR
+482 SLVEDLRRR

-505 GRTMRTLSGGEA
+505 SRTMRTLSGGEA

-608 DTATGRSLKRETE
+608 DTLTGRSLRRETE
-621 EREEILASEEQR
+621 EREEIFAS
-633 ERERERQGAR
+633 ERERDGKPYRPGAPSELIA
-643 YAETAARELL
+643 AETS
-653 AAERPRAFGAESPYS
+653 RAFGAFLEGG
-668 RMTDVKG
+668 M
-675 LGPLRGA
+675 
-682 RSAPL
+682 RSAALEPG
-687 TSAIRE
+687 TEAIR
-693 EDFQLSGLHQQPRIS
+693 
-708 EGIQKTPSPVESI
+708 
-721 QVLGARANN
+721 VLGARANN

-763 AGARQRMGKGLLAGV
+763 AGARQRMGKGLLPGV

-783 HDAIEGLDRVSDVIL
+783 HDAIEGLDRVAEVIL

-827 RTGSAKARGLE
+827 RAGSAKARGLE

-875 VCDGRRFKSEVLE
+875 VCDGRRFKPEVLE

-894 NVDELLATTVEEA
+894 NVDELLATTVDEA
-907 RELFADVKAIA
+907 RELFADVRVIS

-953 FLKGGGPDEPVLFI
+953 FLRGGGPDEPVLFI

-979 VDVLLAVFRRLLVA
+979 VDVLLAVFRRLLAA
-993 GHSIVAVEHHTGLL
+993 GHSIVAVEHHTGFL

-1037 ARGGTPT
+1037 ALGGTPT

>member
-1 MSRAHPVSRAASAI
+1 
-15 TVVNARTHNLKN
+15 VNARTHNLKN

-89 ILPALA
+89 VLPALA

-118 LRLLYSA
+118 LRLLFAA

-130 CPDDGSNVSR
+130 CPEDG
-140 ETPESVRTALLE
+140 TPVRRHTAESVRAELLAAW
-152 SFGEGARLLVI
+152 GEGARVLVI
-163 APKRVQSFEAESAEW
+163 APRAVNSFEVETAEW
-178 RRLGFFRYVGVSGE
+178 RRLGFFRHVSASGDVLEISSKGE
-192 ILDISRMTDVK
+192 TEVDASGRV
-203 GPGPL
+203 
-208 RGARSAPLTSA
+208 A
-219 IREENSQ
+219 
-226 LSAAANAAAAYKKEI
+226 
-241 PSPFPLLIGRHVL
+241 LLVGRHVL
-254 AATDPEI
+254 SAGDPE
-261 LSSLSMAF
+261 LASSLSTAF
-269 DAGDGELLVL
+269 DAGDGQLLAL
-279 KSGEGL
+279 KSGEEL
-285 ASARRFFRGLVC
+285 SSARRFFRGLVC

-322 TCQGFGRVTGIDPS
+322 TCQGFGRVTGIDPA

-373 KLRWDVPWNELTPRE
+373 KLRWDVPWNTLSPRE

-412 RYKVH
+412 RYKMH
-417 VRVLLSRYRGYSPCP
+417 VRVLLSRYRGYTPCP
-432 SCGGTRL
+432 SCGGARL
-439 RSEALAVKLSGK
+439 RSEALAVTLSGK
-451 SIADVAALT
+451 TIAAVAALT
-460 LEELIDF
+460 LDEMLVF
-467 LAGALS
+467 LAGALPHA
-473 GTEERARGT
+473 EERARGAA
-482 SLVEDLGRR
+482 LVEDLRRR
-491 VGTLVEI
+491 VETLVEI

-505 GRTMRTLSGGEA
+505 ARTMRTLSGGEA
-517 QRIQLGAAIGNALT
+517 QRIQLGAAIGNVLT

-548 THRLLGVLERLAAGG
+548 THRLLGVLKRLAAGG

-598 EGTPGELEKA
+598 EGTPAELEQA
-608 DTATGRSLKRETE
+608 DTATGRSLKKERE
-621 EREEILASEEQR
+621 EREEILASER
-633 ERERERQGAR
+633 ERERESAP
-643 YAETAARELL
+643 YAEAAASELI
-653 AAERPRAFGAESPYS
+653 AAERPRAFGAFLERGVGSAAHRRQAS
-668 RMTDVKG
+668 
-675 LGPLRGA
+675 LR
-682 RSAPL
+682 
-687 TSAIRE
+687 
-693 EDFQLSGLHQQPRIS
+693 
-708 EGIQKTPSPVESI
+708 
-721 QVLGARANN
+721 VLGARANN
-730 LQNISVDFPLHQLVA
+730 LQNISVDFPLGRLVA

-783 HDAIEGLDRVSDVIL
+783 HDAIEGLDRVSDVVL

-810 NAATYTKAWD
+810 NAATYTKAWA

-827 RTGSAKARGLE
+827 RTGAAKARGLE

-894 NVDELLATTVEEA
+894 NVDELLATTVDEA
-907 RELFADVKAIA
+907 RELFADVRAIA
-918 DRLQPL
+918 DRLLPL

-953 FLKGGGPDEPVLFI
+953 FLRGGGPDEPVLFI

-979 VDVLLAVFRRLLVA
+979 VDVLLAVFRRLLTA
-993 GHSIVAVEHHTGLL
+993 GHSIVAVEHHTGFL

-1021 PAGGRIL
+1021 PAGGRVL

-1037 ARGGTPT
+1037 VRGGTPT

>member
-1 MSRAHPVSRAASAI
+1 
-15 TVVNARTHNLKN
+15 VNARTHNLKS

-89 ILPALA
+89 VLPALA

-118 LRLLYSA
+118 LRLLFSA
-125 AGTLR
+125 AGTLL
-130 CPDDGSNVSR
+130 CPDDGCTVKR
-140 ETPESVRTALLE
+140 ETAESVRAALLE

-163 APKRVQSFEAESAEW
+163 APREVQSFEVESAEW
-178 RRLGFFRYVGVSGE
+178 RRLGYYRYVSSSGE
-192 ILDISRMTDVK
+192 VLEISSNV
-203 GPGPL
+203 PL
-208 RGARSAPLTSA
+208 A
-219 IREENSQ
+219 
-226 LSAAANAAAAYKKEI
+226 
-241 PSPFPLLIGRHVL
+241 PFPLLIGRHVL
-254 AATDPEI
+254 RADDPEI
-261 LSSLSMAF
+261 LSSLSTAF
-269 DAGDGELLVL
+269 DSSEGEVRVL
-279 KSGEGL
+279 RSGEPL
-285 ASARRFFRGLVC
+285 SSARRFFRGLTC
-297 DVCGRRFTDPV
+297 DVCGRRYTDPV

-322 TCQGFGRVTGIDPS
+322 TCQGFGRVTGIDLA

-341 GRKSLRERPV
+341 TRKSLRERPV

-373 KLRWDVPWNELTPRE
+373 KLRWDVPWDELTPRE

-417 VRVLLSRYRGYSPCP
+417 VRVLLSRYRGYTPCP
-432 SCGGTRL
+432 SCGGARL
-439 RSEALAVKLSGK
+439 RSEALAVTLSGK
-451 SIADVAALT
+451 TIADVAALT
-460 LEELIDF
+460 LDELLAF
-467 LAGALS
+467 LAGALP
-473 GTEERARGT
+473 GAEERARGA
-482 SLVEDLGRR
+482 SLVDDLRRR
-491 VGTLVEI
+491 VETLVEI

-598 EGTPGELEKA
+598 EGTPAELEKA
-608 DTATGRSLKRETE
+608 DTVTGRSLRRETE
-621 EREEILASEEQR
+621 EREEILASER
-633 ERERERQGAR
+633 NRPYRLSDSG
-643 YAETAARELL
+643 ELI
-653 AAERPRAFGAESPYS
+653 AAEAPCAHSPSKQISSYPA
-668 RMTDVKG
+668 R
-675 LGPLRGA
+675 LRSHA
-682 RSAPL
+682 VVR
-687 TSAIRE
+687 
-693 EDFQLSGLHQQPRIS
+693 
-708 EGIQKTPSPVESI
+708 
-721 QVLGARANN
+721 VLGARANN
-730 LQNISVDFPLHQLVA
+730 LLNISVDFPLHQLVA

-763 AGARQRMGKGLLAGV
+763 AGARRQMGKGLLAGV

-783 HDAIEGLDRVSDVIL
+783 HDAIEGLDRVSDVVL

-827 RTGSAKARGLE
+827 RTGAAKIRGLE

-853 CEGAGVVTVDMQFLA
+853 CEGAGAVTVDMQFLA
-868 DVTVVCD
+868 NVTVLCD
-875 VCDGRRFKSEVLE
+875 VCDGRRFKPEVLE

-894 NVDELLATTVEEA
+894 NVDELLATTVDEA
-907 RELFADVKAIA
+907 RELFADVHAIA

-924 AEAGLSYLTL
+924 AEAGLAYLTL

-953 FLKGGGPDEPVLFI
+953 FLRGGGPDEPVLFI

-979 VDVLLAVFRRLLVA
+979 VDVLLAVFRRLLSA
-993 GHSIVAVEHHTGLL
+993 GHSIVAVEHHTGFL

-1021 PAGGRIL
+1021 PAGGRVV
-1028 FSGPPAALA
+1028 FSGPPAALV

>member
-1 MSRAHPVSRAASAI
+1 
-15 TVVNARTHNLKN
+15 
-27 VTCAF
+27 
-32 PVGALT
+32 
-38 VVTGPSGSGKS
+38 
-49 SLAFD
+49 
-54 TLYAEGQRRFV
+54 
-65 ESMSTYARQYL
+65 
-76 ERLERPDVDLIEH
+76 
-89 ILPALA
+89 
-95 IEQKAPARSARSTVG
+95 
-110 TATEIHDV
+110 
-118 LRLLYSA
+118 
-125 AGTLR
+125 
-130 CPDDGSNVSR
+130 
-140 ETPESVRTALLE
+140 
-152 SFGEGARLLVI
+152 
-163 APKRVQSFEAESAEW
+163 
-178 RRLGFFRYVGVSGE
+178 
-192 ILDISRMTDVK
+192 
-203 GPGPL
+203 
-208 RGARSAPLTSA
+208 
-219 IREENSQ
+219 
-226 LSAAANAAAAYKKEI
+226 
-241 PSPFPLLIGRHVL
+241 
-254 AATDPEI
+254 
-261 LSSLSMAF
+261 MAF
-269 DAGDGELLVL
+269 DAGDGELLAL
-279 KSGEGL
+279 KFGEGL

-322 TCQGFGRVTGIDPS
+322 TCQGFGRVTGIDAA

-341 GRKSLRERPV
+341 PTKTLRERPI

-373 KLRWDVPWNELTPRE
+373 KLRWDVPWSMLSQRE

-417 VRVLLSRYRGYSPCP
+417 VRVLLSRYRGYTRCP
-432 SCGGTRL
+432 ACGGARL
-439 RSEALAVKLSGK
+439 RSEALAVTLSGRT
-451 SIADVAALT
+451 IAEVAALT
-460 LEELIDF
+460 LDELLVF
-467 LAGALS
+467 LAGALP
-473 GTEERARGT
+473 GAEERARGA
-482 SLVEDLGRR
+482 SLVEDLRRR
-491 VGTLVEI
+491 VETLVEI

-505 GRTMRTLSGGEA
+505 SRTMRTLSGGEA

-548 THRLLGVLERLAAGG
+548 TRRLLGVLGRLAAGG

-578 ADHVIDLG
+578 ADHIIDLG

-598 EGTPGELEKA
+598 EGAPGELEKA

-621 EREEILASEEQR
+621 EREEILASARGR
-633 ERERERQGAR
+633 EPKP
-643 YAETAARELL
+643 YLPAAASDLL
-653 AAERPRAFGAESPYS
+653 AAETPRAFGAS
-668 RMTDVKG
+668 
-675 LGPLRGA
+675 
-682 RSAPL
+682 
-687 TSAIRE
+687 IR
-693 EDFQLSGLHQQPRIS
+693 
-708 EGIQKTPSPVESI
+708 V
-721 QVLGARANN
+721 VGARANN

-763 AGARQRMGKGLLAGV
+763 AGARQRMGKGLLPGV
-778 DEVGA
+778 DEVGD

-827 RTGSAKARGLE
+827 RTGAAKARGLE

-875 VCDGRRFKSEVLE
+875 VCDGRRFKPEVLE

-907 RELFADVKAIA
+907 RELFADVRAIA

-953 FLKGGGPDEPVLFI
+953 FLRGGGPDEPVLFI

-979 VDVLLAVFRRLLVA
+979 VDVLLAVFRRLLAA
-993 GHSIVAVEHHTGLL
+993 GHSIVAVEHHTGFL

-1021 PAGGRIL
+1021 PAGGRVV

-1044 ADALRGRVQFP
+1044 AN
-1055 SR
+1055 